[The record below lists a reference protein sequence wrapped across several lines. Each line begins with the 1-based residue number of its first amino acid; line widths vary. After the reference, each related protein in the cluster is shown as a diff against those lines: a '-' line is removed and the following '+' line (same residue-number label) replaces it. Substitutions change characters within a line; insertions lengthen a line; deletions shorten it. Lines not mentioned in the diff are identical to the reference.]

1 MKKSRQKI
9 RMTDHDR
16 IREWIEARGG
26 RPASAAPG
34 TGESSLLLIHFPDTN
49 EVAPDQLAWEDF
61 FAQFDRQN
69 LALVCARETQGV
81 DDLSRDF
88 EFVPR

>member
-26 RPASAAPG
+26 RPASATPG
-34 TGESSLLLIHFPDTN
+34 SSESSLLVIHFPDTS
-49 EVAPDQLAWEDF
+49 EVEAEQMPWEDF
-61 FAQFDRQN
+61 FAHFDRQN
-69 LALVCARETQGV
+69 LALVCTREAEGV
-81 DDLSRDF
+81 DELSRDF